1 MEYVPLPAQEPFMD
15 DVRLMLRAVLHDL
28 HTGDHRAPTVD
39 DHLHTLAVTAAIEA
53 SASEGIR
60 IHVPSFAAAFGI
72 PISASPNYHHCA
84 TNARH
89 PTQSSVLSPQS

>member
-1 MEYVPLPAQEPFMD
+1 MD

-28 HTGDHRAPTVD
+28 HTGDRCAPTVD
-39 DHLHTLAVTAAIEA
+39 DHLRTLAVTAAIEA

-72 PISASPNYHHCA
+72 HITPSLAYHRRAFAAH
-84 TNARH
+84 N
-89 PTQSSVLSPQS
+89 SVLSPKSEGSVSWHEQRRR